1 MKLNLANQVR
11 AHYTETLFNQFVQ
24 AGEDCGMIASNAFNF
39 PIVVEGEEGWVEI
52 TVKVTKDGGDDGY
65 GKRDEY
71 RMKCDEREA
80 FFALERA
87 EAKAKK
93 IERDKKARE
102 ERKRAKQEGE

>member
-11 AHYTETLFNQFVQ
+11 AHYTETLLNQFTQ
-24 AGEDCGMIASNAFNF
+24 AGEDCGMIASNSFNF
-39 PIVVEGEEGWVEI
+39 PIVVEGEEGWVEVTI
-52 TVKVTKDGGDDGY
+52 KVTKDGGDDGY
-65 GKRDEY
+65 AKRDEY
-71 RMKCDEREA
+71 RMKCEERETKA
-80 FFALERA
+80 KERA

>member
-1 MKLNLANQVR
+1 MKLSLANQVR
-11 AHYTETLFNQFVQ
+11 AHYTETLLNQFVQ
-24 AGEDCGMIASNAFNF
+24 AGEDCGMITSNAFNF
-39 PIVVEGEEGWVEI
+39 PVVVEGEEGWVEI

-71 RMKCDEREA
+71 RMKCEEREA
-80 FFALERA
+80 KAKERA

>member
-11 AHYTETLFNQFVQ
+11 AHYTENLFNQFVQ
-24 AGEDCGMIASNAFNF
+24 AGEDCGMIASNSFNF

-65 GKRDEY
+65 GKRDGY

-80 FFALERA
+80 KAKERA

>member
-1 MKLNLANQVR
+1 MKLSLANQVR
-11 AHYTETLFNQFVQ
+11 AHYTEVLLNQFVQ
-24 AGEDCGMIASNAFNF
+24 ADEDCGMIASNSFNF

-65 GKRDEY
+65 GKREEY
-71 RMKCDEREA
+71 RMKCEERETKA
-80 FFALERA
+80 KERA

-93 IERDKKARE
+93 IKRDKKARE

>member
-1 MKLNLANQVR
+1 MKLNLANKVR
-11 AHYTETLFNQFVQ
+11 SHYTETLMSQFSQ
-24 AGEDCGMIASNAFNF
+24 AGEDCGMIASNSFNF
-39 PIVVEGEEGWVEI
+39 PIVVEGEEGWCEI

-65 GKRDEY
+65 AKRDEY
-71 RMKCDEREA
+71 RMKCDERKA
-80 FFALERA
+80 KAQAQA

>member
-80 FFALERA
+80 KAKERA